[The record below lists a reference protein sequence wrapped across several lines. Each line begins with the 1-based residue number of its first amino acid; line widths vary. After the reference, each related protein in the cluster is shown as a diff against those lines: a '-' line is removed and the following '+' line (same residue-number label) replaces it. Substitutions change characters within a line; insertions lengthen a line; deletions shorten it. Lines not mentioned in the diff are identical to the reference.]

1 VDLSVV
7 TVNVSVKENVQGKGE
22 RNMEEEKKL
31 YIGNLEFGVT
41 EDDLKRI
48 ITEKGLTPKEVKIIT
63 DKFSGKSKG
72 FGFAEFETEE
82 EATKAIDALN
92 GQDLNG
98 RALRVSKAQKMKPKR
113 DNFSAGGQGGGY
125 GGGRFRR

>member
-1 VDLSVV
+1 
-7 TVNVSVKENVQGKGE
+7 
-22 RNMEEEKKL
+22 MEEEKKL

-113 DNFSAGGQGGGY
+113 DNFSAGGGQGGGY